1 MILFLFLFF
10 FRWGGAIEYSCCPN
24 WQILREEEA
33 ESYSMWQPQIS
44 EA

>member
-10 FRWGGAIEYSCCPN
+10 FRWGGAIEYSCPN

-33 ESYSMWQPQIS
+33 ERYSV
-44 EA
+44 